1 MRHKEIE
8 ILIQKSLD
16 HETNQK
22 EERTLQLHLSH
33 CPVCRQFYQELVQ
46 TEQALIGLI
55 EFYPQQDFD
64 DRVLRKLGLVT
75 SLIWA
80 KAAMALIGAWFGST
94 LFLVFSP
101 LTGEFFSRVLTSI
114 PALVRLLDKAQLVL
128 SSFSHILI
136 PFTKNLNYSFPIVA
150 LVFTFL
156 LLYLFGRTIKKEVV
170 CRTY

>member
-1 MRHKEIE
+1 MRHRKIE

-16 HETNQK
+16 HETNGE

-33 CPVCRQFYQELVQ
+33 CPACRQLYQELVQ
-46 TEQALIGLI
+46 TEQVLIGLI
-55 EFYPQQDFD
+55 EFYPRQDFD
-64 DRVLRKLGLVT
+64 DRVLRKLGLVR
-75 SLIWA
+75 SLVWA
-80 KAAMALIGAWFGST
+80 KVAMALVCAWFGSA

-114 PALVRLLDKAQLVL
+114 PALVRLLDKVRLVF

-156 LLYLFGRTIKKEVV
+156 LLYFFGRTIKKEVV
-170 CRTY
+170 CRA